1 MIKIGAVALDDRG
14 MLVDFKTVIA
24 RRIDVRLDHRT
35 LLNREDPVV
44 EYFQAQNESHYLLY
58 ENPTAENIAK
68 LIYQVAEDQGFP
80 IIGVYLWETPH
91 CFATYTG

>member
-1 MIKIGAVALDDRG
+1 MHGHNGRAMIKIGAVALDDRG

-44 EYFQAQNESHYLLY
+44 EYF
-58 ENPTAENIAK
+58 
-68 LIYQVAEDQGFP
+68 
-80 IIGVYLWETPH
+80 
-91 CFATYTG
+91 